1 MKLLLAVPVVALLFV
16 LSAAPLSAQE
26 AITPPVSRIEIEPAR
41 VEVTV
46 GDTARLTA
54 TAYGPQGETVD
65 VPILWFTSYE
75 IGTIDSTGLFVAYQ
89 SGERVIGAAA
99 GGQSAS
105 IPVVVR
111 PLSAARIEV
120 DLPATTVTASSWL
133 PLTARAFNRIGGPV
147 WDAPITW
154 ESSDPAT
161 AEVVGGFLHTKR
173 PGTVTLRAHSGDGSG
188 IAEITVTEAPAGPL
202 SLAAPPPTVRTG
214 DVVRLDPTIGGRPL
228 SEGSYPRYSVTG
240 PAGQVDSEGW
250 FVAEEPGSYLAV
262 ASFGESIATLPIRV
276 EEREHDR
283 RLEYVGRGAVSYAH
297 TGDLWV
303 FGNTA
308 YVGNYGDNSLRVFDI
323 SDPANPVQTDSVFVD
338 ARRVNDVKVNVEGG
352 FAVMTREGA
361 SDRRNGIVIL
371 DISDPHHPTILSEY
385 TETVTGGVHNTFIL
399 GDLVYAVNN
408 GTRDMH
414 IIDVSD
420 RENPREVGRWGLDHP
435 NKTLHDVFIKD
446 GIAYLSYWDDGL
458 VILDLGGAGKGGT
471 ATEPVFVSRV
481 NYPAGNTHVAWRWE
495 DYVFVGDEIFPP
507 DWDPERPVAARGYI
521 HVFDVSNLENPIEV
535 AKYEVPEAG
544 SHNVWIEDDDPT
556 LYIGYYQ
563 AGLRAVDVS
572 GELRGDLYEQGREI
586 DRYLTEAA
594 ENVRVP
600 NAAFNWG
607 VMIHEGKIY
616 SADFNSGLWIHE
628 WVPVGDRPIS

>member
-1 MKLLLAVPVVALLFV
+1 MKRSLATLLLTVLIAAVP
-16 LSAAPLSAQE
+16 AAAQE
-26 AITPPVSRIEIEPAR
+26 ATDTQSVSRLEIAPDR

-54 TAYGPQGETVD
+54 TVYGPEDEAVD
-65 VPILWFTSYE
+65 VPVLWFTSYE

-89 SGERVIGAAA
+89 PGEQVIGATA

-105 IPVVVR
+105 VPVVVH
-111 PLSAARIEV
+111 PLPPARIEIEV
-120 DLPATTVTASSWL
+120 PATSVTASSWL
-133 PLTARAFNRIGGPV
+133 PLEASAFNRLDRPV
-147 WDAPITW
+147 WSASIAW

-161 AEVVGGFLHTKR
+161 AEVVGSFLHAKS
-173 PGTVTLRAHSGDGSG
+173 PGTVRLTARSGDGSG
-188 IAEITVTEAPAGPL
+188 VAEITVT
-202 SLAAPPPTVRTG
+202 AAPSGELALAPPSGTLRTG
-214 DVVRLDPTIGGRPL
+214 DVHRLEPTIGGQPL
-228 SEGSYPRYSVTG
+228 PEGAFPRYTVTG
-240 PAGQVDSEGW
+240 PAAEVDPQGW
-250 FVAEEPGSYLAV
+250 FVAEEPGDYLVV
-262 ASFGESIATLPIRV
+262 AKFGESTATLPIQV

-303 FGNTA
+303 FGSTA

-352 FAVMTREGA
+352 FAIMTREGA
-361 SDRRNGIVIL
+361 SNRLNGIVVL

-385 TETVTGGVHNTFIL
+385 TETVSGGVHNTFIV
-399 GDLVYAVNN
+399 GDLVYAVHN

-420 RENPREVGRWGLDHP
+420 RETPGEVGRWGLDHP
-435 NKTLHDVFIKD
+435 NKVLHDVFVKD

-458 VILDLGGAGKGGT
+458 VILDLGGAGRGGT
-471 ATEPVFVSRV
+471 PTRPVFVSQV
-481 NYPAGNTHVAWRWE
+481 NYPEGNTHVAWRWE

-507 DWDPERPVAARGYI
+507 DWDPEKPVAARGYI
-521 HVFDVSNLENPIEV
+521 HVFDVSDLEDPVEV

-544 SHNVWIEDDDPT
+544 AHNVWVEDDDPT
-556 LYIGYYQ
+556 LYVGYYQ

-572 GELRGDLYEQGREI
+572 GELRGDLYHQGREI
-586 DRYLTEAA
+586 DRYLTEDD
-594 ENVRVP
+594 ENVKVP

-607 VMIHEGKIY
+607 VMIHDGKIY